1 MTPIAPLFGDR
12 ARRGIPWTRV
22 LAGVRLVRRGSARR
36 GFTLMEMLVAVGAVA
51 IITVGIAAVFSAI
64 GKTVSGGKRI
74 SQLSAQAAQIETVMR
89 KDFARMSR
97 DGFLM
102 IRQQMT
108 NTGGAQAQV
117 RRVSLG
123 PTDANPARGRR
134 IDEVLFFAKGE
145 FASSREPAH
154 PSYQATS
161 RVARI
166 YYGHGTRQPV
176 IGAPRP
182 AALTDYNTAAGWLGQ
197 TNTPNQYAG
206 DWTLVRHQCLLVD
219 PRQTIYDLQPVFG
232 LDPSSPAARLKLSDK
247 EGQVALQPAALSV
260 FRHLS
265 GMPQVQ
271 PASLA
276 AFPLNNKNLM
286 LRTGSRRLSSGL
298 CDIVTT
304 SLREVRDVVTSSRL
318 FPRNIGSTNWYST
331 VGPDPSGSVF
341 EVDGSSSPPFNKTF
355 KAQAWMDSAWP
366 TQSDQTRTPPFEPM
380 MTAYGGLPLQVPTGG
395 RMRVEP
401 APPFLM
407 EVLRR
412 EGNFSSSDDLT
423 ASDLRVDQLQLASH
437 GFLRACSEFIVDWS
451 FGEVDPATSELVWYG
466 LSRFSDLNGNGVQD
480 DPVLEPMLTRPY
492 PFRAFNDAVMTP
504 AFTFPF
510 VKVDG
515 SLVQGTTGAWAS
527 SGGSVPVKDR
537 VLPELIYG
545 PVYPGVANAPIM
557 ALTSHFGYEDT
568 TGAQGR
574 PWAWPEFVRVTL
586 RLVDPLDSSTEQT
599 FQFVFKTP
607 GNGVGGA

>member
-1 MTPIAPLFGDR
+1 M
-12 ARRGIPWTRV
+12 RV
-22 LAGVRLVRRGSARR
+22 FRVTWGMSSR

-74 SQLSAQAAQIETVMR
+74 SQLSAQAAQIETMMR
-89 KDFARMSR
+89 KDFARMTR

-102 IRQQMT
+102 IRQQVT

-123 PTDANPARGRR
+123 PTDTAPPRGRR
-134 IDEVLFFAKGE
+134 IDEILFFAKGE
-145 FASSREPAH
+145 FVSSREPAH

-176 IGAPRP
+176 VGTPRP

-197 TNTPNQYAG
+197 PNTPSQYAG
-206 DWTLVRHQCLLVD
+206 AWTLVRHQCLMVD

-232 LDPSSPAARLKLSDK
+232 LDPSNPAHRLKLSDK

-260 FRHLS
+260 FRHLV
-265 GMPQVQ
+265 GLPQVQ

-276 AFPLNNKNLM
+276 AFPLSNKNLM
-286 LRTGSRRLSSGL
+286 LRTGTRRMSSGL
-298 CDIVTT
+298 CDIATT
-304 SLREVRDVVTSSRL
+304 SLREVRDVVTSSRGL
-318 FPRNIGSTNWYST
+318 PRNIGSTNWYST
-331 VGPDPSGSVF
+331 VGPDPAGSVF
-341 EVDGSSSPPFNKTF
+341 EVDGSSTPPFNKTF

-366 TQSDQTRTPPFEPM
+366 TQSDQTRTPAFEPQLA
-380 MTAYGGLPLQVPTGG
+380 AYGGMQLQVPTGG

-401 APPFLM
+401 SPPFLL

-412 EGNFSSSDDLT
+412 EGNFNSGDDLT
-423 ASDLRVDQLQLASH
+423 ASDHRVDQLQLAAN
-437 GFLRACSEFIVDWS
+437 GFLRSCSEFIVDWS

-466 LSRFSDLNGNGVQD
+466 LSRFSDLNGNGIQD
-480 DPVLEPMLTRPY
+480 DPALEPMLTRPF
-492 PFRAFNDAVMTP
+492 PFRAFNDTVMSP
-504 AFTFPF
+504 PFTFPF
-510 VKVDG
+510 VRTDG
-515 SLVQGTTGAWAS
+515 TAVLGTTAAWAAA
-527 SGGSVPVKDR
+527 GGSVPVKDR

-545 PVYPGVANAPIM
+545 AVYPAVATAPIQS
-557 ALTSHFGYEDT
+557 LTSHFGYEDT

-586 RLVDPLDSSTEQT
+586 RLVDPQDSSTEQT

-607 GNGVGGA
+607 GNAAGGV